1 MFFNLNEK
9 ELSRAYTVNMM
20 AEETG
25 LFFRHVLDNNLPA
38 LELLSANYSFL
49 NRDLAK
55 LYGIEHQTAFSKA
68 AEF

>member
-1 MFFNLNEK
+1 
-9 ELSRAYTVNMM
+9 MM

-55 LYGIEHQTAFSKA
+55 LYGVEHQTAFSKA